1 MVWSDTN
8 QLNGIHHFGR
18 LSGSELSS
26 HSVSVTAESTIRRHN
41 TISSSDIKKL
51 STSTLPAPPI
61 FYVVTQDSS
70 TQTCDMETI
79 ETSSQQD
86 DKKCNKQSLLKMI
99 TVKRSASFGDHRK
112 ERPAKHDGGAL
123 SHSSS
128 SLRREDMIEDHSIQ
142 KPKRSKSLKIARDTS
157 KVQ

>member
-8 QLNGIHHFGR
+8 QLNGVHHFGR

-26 HSVSVTAESTIRRHN
+26 HLVTVTGESTIRRHD
-41 TISSSDIKKL
+41 TVGSSDIKKRSA
-51 STSTLPAPPI
+51 STWPSPPI

-70 TQTCDMETI
+70 TQTSDMEI
-79 ETSSQQD
+79 METPD

-112 ERPAKHDGGAL
+112 ERPAKHDGGVL

-128 SLRREDMIEDHSIQ
+128 SLRREDMIEDLSVQ
-142 KPKRSKSLKIARDTS
+142 KPKRSKSLKIARDAS